1 MVLRGWH
8 DLLSALMG
16 AFICDSDTA
25 FLVSVVWLLFY
36 FCGKNITTRETYR
49 RKDLFWAYGSRDV
62 VHCGKMEVVGGSQC
76 KQWLRACIWNSE
88 QEAECF

>member
-1 MVLRGWH
+1 MALRGWH

-49 RKDLFWAYGSRDV
+49 RKDLFWAYGSRGDTFHNDRNNMV
-62 VHCGKMEVVGGSQC
+62 ASGRHGGGWSR
-76 KQWLRACIWNSE
+76 KLRI
-88 QEAECF
+88 

>member
-1 MVLRGWH
+1 MALRGWH

-49 RKDLFWAYGSRDV
+49 RKDLFWAYGSRDIESIV
-62 VHCGKMEVVGGSQC
+62 EK
-76 KQWLRACIWNSE
+76 WRW
-88 QEAECF
+88 